1 MRIIERR
8 LGDVT
13 VVEVFGRMTLT
24 DCPGRIKDKVTSLV
38 FQGRR
43 QIVINLANVT
53 YVDSS
58 GLGELVACHLTAVNN
73 GCGIKIASAGT
84 RTRELLSLT
93 RLNTIFEC
101 YDTEVLAI
109 DAFMGVA
116 A

>member
-13 VVEVFGRMTLT
+13 VAEVSGRMTLT
-24 DCPGRIKDKVTSLV
+24 DCPGRIKDKITSLV

-53 YVDSS
+53 YIDSS

-73 GCGIKIASAGT
+73 GGAIKLAAPGS
-84 RTRELLSLT
+84 RTRELLVLT
-93 RLNTIFEC
+93 KLNTIFDA
-101 YDTEVLAI
+101 YDSEVAAI
-109 DAFMGVA
+109 DAFLGVPV
-116 A
+116 